1 MKKAILI
8 ILTVGIL
15 GYIAYWLFTRY
26 KKGSSQAAGNTA
38 PQPAPPETVPA
49 SASGSLVDPTTGAGL
64 AAISRRIGELKG
76 TAVAAELES
85 KVRQAVNPLTGVTA
99 SKSAYYN
106 QNIAR
111 KPITSAQV
119 LPLDVP
125 FNVQSALQ
133 AFASIDPKAG
143 AATTAALR
151 NANQALFDVSGT
163 AFVGD
168 PELSSQDAFDKQVVC
183 QGYQNC
189 GKKYRDI
196 AKELPAGAEK
206 AANDQ
211 AKIAGAWLAMIHTFD
226 SELMTRAIEDLRGSG
241 WKFIGYDH

>member
-1 MKKAILI
+1 MKKAVLI
-8 ILTVGIL
+8 ILTVGIV

-38 PQPAPPETVPA
+38 PQPAPPETVPP
-49 SASGSLVDPTTGAGL
+49 SAAGSLVDPTTGAGL

-85 KVRQAVNPLTGVTA
+85 KVRQATNPLTGVTA

-106 QNIAR
+106 QNLAR
-111 KPITSAQV
+111 APITSAQV

-125 FNVQSALQ
+125 YNVQSALQ
-133 AFASIDPKAG
+133 AFGSIDAKAG
-143 AATTAALR
+143 SATTAALR

-163 AFVGD
+163 CFIGN
-168 PELSSQDAFDKQVVC
+168 PELTSQDAFDKQVVC

-189 GKKYRDI
+189 GKKYRDLQR
-196 AKELPAGAEK
+196 ELPAGAEK
-206 AANDQ
+206 AASDQ

-226 SELMTRAIEDLRGSG
+226 AELMKRAIEDLRGSG